1 MDTGRYSAADLD
13 LTADEI
19 RDQAITLHGEL
30 MHNKPHQE
38 EAGVLAAMIGA
49 SVALADFLHKDAARL
64 RRIELSNTGSE

>member
-1 MDTGRYSAADLD
+1 METGRYTATDLD

-19 RDQAITLHGEL
+19 RDQAITMHGEL
-30 MHNKPHQE
+30 MHNKPHLE
-38 EAGVLAAMIGA
+38 EAQMLAAAISA